1 MASKAIERLDDE
13 KAAISDA
20 AAVSIKRLFAGLAP
34 AYPATPVDNGQMDSS
49 LPDGISGHRRVAM
62 AVAGYARISTAG
74 QTVDL
79 QTDALAE
86 AGCDRVFS
94 DQASGAASARP
105 GLDRA
110 LEWLREGEV
119 LVALRLDRLGRSM
132 PHLVETV
139 RDLQDRGVGF
149 RSLTEGIDTTTPTGT
164 LVFHIFGAL
173 AQFERDLI
181 RERTAAGLTAARA
194 RGRKGGRRPVV
205 TPARLKRAQDLIGRG
220 ASVRETAAVIGV
232 SKSALY
238 NALGDSSRQPDQ
250 A

>member
-1 MASKAIERLDDE
+1 
-13 KAAISDA
+13 
-20 AAVSIKRLFAGLAP
+20 
-34 AYPATPVDNGQMDSS
+34 
-49 LPDGISGHRRVAM
+49 M
-62 AVAGYARISTAG
+62 AVAGYARVSTAG
-74 QTVDL
+74 QAFDL
-79 QTDALAE
+79 QADALAE

-94 DQASGAASARP
+94 DQASGAAAGRP

-110 LEWLREGEV
+110 LEWLREGDV
-119 LVALRLDRLGRSM
+119 LVVWRLDRLGRSM

-139 RDLQDRGVGF
+139 RDLQERGVGF

-164 LVFHIFGAL
+164 LVFHKFGAL

-220 ASVRETAAVIGV
+220 ASVRETAAAIGV